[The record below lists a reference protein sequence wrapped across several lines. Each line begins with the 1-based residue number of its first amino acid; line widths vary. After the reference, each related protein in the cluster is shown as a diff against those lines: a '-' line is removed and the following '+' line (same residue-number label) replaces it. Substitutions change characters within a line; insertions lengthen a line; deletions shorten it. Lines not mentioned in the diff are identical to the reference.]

1 MKCVVALDL
10 SEKPGFAIYHDGKLI
25 RSGTIFNEWKKA
37 DLGPYPFN
45 YLEAAYKVVESISQQ
60 VLYEQ
65 FDLKPESLDIVC
77 EETTASQN
85 NYSQKSIEFI
95 HYRLAEF
102 VKNLR
107 NISNINIHYVR
118 TGIWRGK
125 VGAVQTKEERNY
137 NAKISRQKKK
147 KKEAFLKENPGV
159 EKVPS
164 FRAKLDVDGSGKAK
178 VVRRLDE
185 KDYALRVVKE
195 RFGLELTY
203 EQNDQA
209 DAICLGLAFIE
220 GCPTCDGTTDGGLN
234 PKIDDAE
241 NN

>member
-10 SEKPGFAIYHDGKLI
+10 SEKPGFAVFQDGKLI
-25 RSGTIFNEWKKA
+25 RSGTLFNEWKKSEM
-37 DLGPYPFN
+37 GPYPFN
-45 YLEAAYKVVESISQQ
+45 YLEAAYRVVEAIRDKILLEVMSSH
-60 VLYEQ
+60 
-65 FDLKPESLDIVC
+65 PEKIDVVC

-95 HYRLAEF
+95 HFRLAEY
-102 VKNLR
+102 VYRIKG
-107 NISNINIHYVR
+107 IEIHYVR

-147 KKEAFLKENPGV
+147 KKEAFLKENPGAD
-159 EKVPS
+159 KVPS

-195 RFGLELTY
+195 RFGLELDY
-203 EQNDQA
+203 EQNDEA

-220 GCPTCDGTTDGGLN
+220 GCPTCDGTVTGGLN
-234 PKIDDAE
+234 SKKEEADGTT
-241 NN
+241 

>member
-10 SEKPGFAIYHDGKLI
+10 SEKPGFAVYHDGKLI

-45 YLEAAYKVVESISQQ
+45 YLEAAYRVVNSIAQEVLLDQ
-60 VLYEQ
+60 V
-65 FDLKPESLDIVC
+65 DLKPDTLDIVC

-95 HYRLAEF
+95 HFRLAEF
-102 VKNLR
+102 VRRIKNVQ
-107 NISNINIHYVR
+107 IHYIR

-147 KKEAFLKENPGV
+147 KKEAFRKENPGV

-185 KDYALRVVKE
+185 KDYALRVVRE

-203 EQNDQA
+203 EQNDEA

-220 GCPTCDGTTDGGLN
+220 GCDLCDGTTFGSI
-234 PKIDDAE
+234 KQQV
-241 NN
+241 